1 MYNIINKI
9 YLKGASIMKVTNRI
23 ISAVTAVCMASAPL
37 VLLEENI
44 QSKHSRSITLTA
56 NAEEYIT
63 ENGLKLE
70 YEERDENSVEIIKY
84 ISSSSTD
91 IEIPST
97 IDGKEVRG
105 ISWEA
110 FTGCSGITSI
120 IIPENVDIIDMT
132 AFSDCSSLK
141 SITIKNPDC
150 TIYTPDYSDPIS
162 DDVTIYGYIYS
173 SAQEY
178 AELHGKKFEILS
190 DANNNGEFWFYDLPD
205 GNIEIRGFTSSSATY
220 LEIPSVID
228 GKKVTSIG
236 AKAFEYFYNL
246 RAVKIPDGVININ
259 DGAFAS
265 CNNLRAITIPDSVTS
280 IGAEAFNYCSQLREI
295 TIPNGVTSI
304 GTKAFNYCSQLKEI
318 TIPNSVTSIGDEAF
332 SYCGLK
338 SITIPENV
346 TTIGTGVFNG
356 CRSLSEINV
365 SENNSYYSD
374 INGVLFDKA
383 QSQLI
388 CHPIRTSYK
397 EYAIPD
403 SVTSIGSY
411 AFNDCYPLTSITI
424 PDSVTEIAD
433 HAFYGCSGLTSMTIP
448 DSVAS
453 IGIHAFSDCSNMTSI
468 ILPNNIT
475 SISNGTFFN
484 CDNLAS
490 ITIPDSVTSI
500 EWCAFSGCKS
510 LTSANIP
517 KSITAIE
524 KRTFEDCQ
532 SLKSVTLPDG
542 VTSIGTDAFTGCHS
556 LTSITIPDSVTAIGG
571 SSFSDCISL
580 TAITLPESVAS
591 IEYGAFENCSEL
603 ISITIKNPDC
613 EIYDSKYTIC
623 NGRDNDNRSSFYN
636 GIIYGYSGSTA
647 QEYAEKYGRTF
658 SALNIKGD
666 VNDDGSFNIADIVN
680 MQKWL
685 LNNESELVNWKNGD
699 LYEDDMIDTFDLV
712 LMRKMLIQ

>member
-1 MYNIINKI
+1 
-9 YLKGASIMKVTNRI
+9 MKVTNRI

-236 AKAFEYFYNL
+236 AEAFEYFYNL

-280 IGAEAFNYCSQLREI
+280 SCNAIR
-295 TIPNGVTSI
+295 
-304 GTKAFNYCSQLKEI
+304 
-318 TIPNSVTSIGDEAF
+318 
-332 SYCGLK
+332 
-338 SITIPENV
+338 
-346 TTIGTGVFNG
+346 
-356 CRSLSEINV
+356 
-365 SENNSYYSD
+365 NSYRSQTMAAGKCICANTCNTVGKCY
-374 INGVLFDKA
+374 GFKA
-383 QSQLI
+383 LAIFKCTFLNSCNAFGNVYRSQALAAAE
-388 CHPIRTSYK
+388 CAP
-397 EYAIPD
+397 
-403 SVTSIGSY
+403 
-411 AFNDCYPLTSITI
+411 FN
-424 PDSVTEIAD
+424 
-433 HAFYGCSGLTSMTIP
+433 
-448 DSVAS
+448 
-453 IGIHAFSDCSNMTSI
+453 
-468 ILPNNIT
+468 
-475 SISNGTFFN
+475 
-484 CDNLAS
+484 
-490 ITIPDSVTSI
+490 
-500 EWCAFSGCKS
+500 
-510 LTSANIP
+510 
-517 KSITAIE
+517 
-524 KRTFEDCQ
+524 
-532 SLKSVTLPDG
+532 
-542 VTSIGTDAFTGCHS
+542 
-556 LTSITIPDSVTAIGG
+556 IGG

-580 TAITLPESVAS
+580 TEITLPESVAS

-680 MQKWL
+680 VQKWL